1 MLYLH
6 PVGSKSIPKESVKQ
20 LVNLGYSY
28 LIIIKLI
35 SQIQMSSKEDFS
47 FSLDYRLC
55 SWSEPAEFDP
65 KLNMGG
71 GGAERGSLPAP
82 NFKMFLL
89 NSDHKA
95 ALGNKIKKGLFVLFV
110 FKSIGFLVCGDSV
123 SSCSPNYGD
132 YKKVTL
138 GKPFN

>member
-1 MLYLH
+1 VLYLH

-71 GGAERGSLPAP
+71 GGRKGDL
-82 NFKMFLL
+82 FLHL
-89 NSDHKA
+89 ILKC
-95 ALGNKIKKGLFVLFV
+95 FF
-110 FKSIGFLVCGDSV
+110 SILTT
-123 SSCSPNYGD
+123 
-132 YKKVTL
+132 KQH
-138 GKPFN
+138 